1 MLGKM
6 EPWRGA
12 EHEEGPDHRQ
22 TCALSL
28 DESVRGIFH
37 SRGEKREGHSSRGD
51 TMSQGME
58 VGQCH

>member
-28 DESVRGIFH
+28 DESEKFSTAEERRGKGIPA
-37 SRGEKREGHSSRGD
+37 
-51 TMSQGME
+51 E
-58 VGQCH
+58 VTP